1 MAQKLETKTPHE
13 VNERV
18 FNILVKE
25 GLIKKH
31 EDQAIQSVNIS
42 LSANQYP
49 RINVTYDYT
58 EKIED

>member
-1 MAQKLETKTPHE
+1 MAQKLETKTPYE

-31 EDQAIQSVNIS
+31 EEQSIQSIDIS
-42 LSANQYP
+42 LSANRYP

-58 EKIED
+58 ERIED